1 MMRTNSVKIVSTL
14 AGATSGL
21 FLALAALASPAAAD
35 PLIPIPPPP
44 PAPAVQSA
52 ATDPSIQAAGTD
64 AAPLP
69 PEGVPH
75 LPSPDALPPGS
86 TMDPTVMGNESPNV
100 SYLKDLWHAV
110 QNQEISGKEALL
122 LGVAQRGMN
131 TPIPEQAPGPNVP
144 ISPADAPVP
153 PPAPPAPAPPWLPA
167 PPASP
172 LPPTP

>member
-1 MMRTNSVKIVSTL
+1 MMRTNTVKVMSTL
-14 AGATSGL
+14 AGGTSGL
-21 FLALAALASPAAAD
+21 FLALVALASPAAAD
-35 PLIPIPPPP
+35 PLIPVPPPP
-44 PAPAVQSA
+44 PAPA
-52 ATDPSIQAAGTD
+52 IQAAGTD
-64 AAPLP
+64 VAPAP

-75 LPSPDALPPGS
+75 LASPEALPPGS
-86 TMDPTVMGNESPNV
+86 TLDPSVMGNESPNV

-144 ISPADAPVP
+144 ISPADAPLPPPP
-153 PPAPPAPAPPWLPA
+153 PPAPALPWLAP